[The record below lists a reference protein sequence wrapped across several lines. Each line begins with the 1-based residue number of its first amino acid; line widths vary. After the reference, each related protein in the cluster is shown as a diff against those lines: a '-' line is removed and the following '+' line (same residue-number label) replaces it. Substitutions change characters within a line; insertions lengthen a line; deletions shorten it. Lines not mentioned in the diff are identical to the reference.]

1 MDYPKSV
8 PGIGLLNGKFV
19 DENPVAGTPGSLI
32 PAAWGNSI
40 TQELL
45 TVIGRAGLVPDEA
58 DTAQLLKA
66 LQVMLANAS
75 PMLSRVLQINH
86 SRSLAAQDLGLV
98 MVNGAQEP
106 ITLTLPAA
114 DSVLG
119 VRDVI
124 VRRLDNGGNRILVQC
139 TGADTIKFHTHLRA
153 AGYGF
158 LVLMGA
164 GDFWHL
170 RSDGAGGWWPVGR
183 YDNAALGRMFFET
196 TTQFSPGGYG
206 ALNGKLLNRADWPW
220 LWDHAKQSGMLRPDN
235 DRAGGWSYGD
245 GVSTFRLPE
254 AQGEFLRVLDED
266 RGVDVGRGAGSWQT
280 GTNITGDNGQAPAVH
295 GIGEMAKVGVDP
307 TSFNGMIYYNFAAN
321 TEVISSVFWGMVR
334 PRNIAYPGR
343 IKLI

>member
-124 VRRLDNGGNRILVQC
+124 VRRLDNGGNRVLVQC
-139 TGADTIKFHTHLRA
+139 TGLTPSSSTPICVPQGT
-153 AGYGF
+153 
-158 LVLMGA
+158 
-164 GDFWHL
+164 
-170 RSDGAGGWWPVGR
+170 
-183 YDNAALGRMFFET
+183 
-196 TTQFSPGGYG
+196 
-206 ALNGKLLNRADWPW
+206 
-220 LWDHAKQSGMLRPDN
+220 
-235 DRAGGWSYGD
+235 
-245 GVSTFRLPE
+245 VS
-254 AQGEFLRVLDED
+254 
-266 RGVDVGRGAGSWQT
+266 WC
-280 GTNITGDNGQAPAVH
+280 
-295 GIGEMAKVGVDP
+295 
-307 TSFNGMIYYNFAAN
+307 
-321 TEVISSVFWGMVR
+321 
-334 PRNIAYPGR
+334 
-343 IKLI
+343 